1 MHARHDNGRSL
12 RYPAPVRKKPL
23 IDAEPARDDPDD
35 AALFREAI
43 GADRGKVRALP
54 DAPLPPAAPKPK
66 PSAKMARRDED
77 AARDEFRHAV
87 IAALEAGD
95 LLSYRRD
102 EVPPQVLKRLARG
115 EYAAQEELDL
125 HGLPAR
131 TAETLLREF
140 LRDCRAH
147 GVACV
152 RIVHGKGRNSEE
164 RLPVL
169 KNLVDRVLRQRA
181 DVVAFHSPPA
191 AQGGTGAVLV
201 LLATRERGGQA

>member
-1 MHARHDNGRSL
+1 MRKIP
-12 RYPAPVRKKPL
+12 PA
-23 IDAEPARDDPDD
+23 DDELDD

-54 DAPLPPAAPKPK
+54 DAPPPPTAPKPK
-66 PSAKMARRDED
+66 PAAKMARRDED
-77 AARDEFRHAV
+77 AASEAFKHAV

-95 LLSYRRD
+95 ALSYRRN
-102 EVPPQVLKRLARG
+102 EVSPQILKRLARG

-131 TAETLLREF
+131 NAETLLREF
-140 LRDCRAH
+140 LRDCRTH
-147 GVACV
+147 GVGCV

-169 KNLVDRVLRQRA
+169 KNLVDRVLRHRA
-181 DVVAFHSPPA
+181 DVLAFHSPPQ

-201 LLATRERGGQA
+201 LLEKR

>member
-1 MHARHDNGRSL
+1 
-12 RYPAPVRKKPL
+12 VRKKPSD
-23 IDAEPARDDPDD
+23 DAPPTDADD

-43 GADRGKVRALP
+43 GADRGKVRAMP
-54 DAPLPPAAPKPK
+54 APPPPPAAPKPR
-66 PSAKMARRDED
+66 PSAKMARRDEE
-77 AARDEFRHAV
+77 AAREEFRHVV

-95 LLSYRRD
+95 VLSFRRD
-102 EVPPQVLKRLARG
+102 TVPPQVLKKLARG

-131 TAETLLREF
+131 SAEALLREF

-147 GVACV
+147 GVGCV

-169 KNLVDRVLRQRA
+169 KNLVDRVLRHRA
-181 DVVAFHSPPA
+181 DVLAFHSPPA
-191 AQGGTGAVLV
+191 AQGGSGAVLV
-201 LLATRERGGQA
+201 LLENSRQKPR

>member
-1 MHARHDNGRSL
+1 M
-12 RYPAPVRKKPL
+12 RKPPP
-23 IDAEPARDDPDD
+23 EPDDRDD
-35 AALFREAI
+35 AVLFRAAI
-43 GADRGKVRALP
+43 GADRGKVRTLP
-54 DAPLPPAAPKPK
+54 DAPLPPSPPKPK
-66 PSAKMARRDED
+66 PSTKMAHRDED
-77 AARDEFRHAV
+77 EAREELRHATV
-87 IAALEAGD
+87 SALEAGD
-95 LLSYRRD
+95 ALAYRRD
-102 EVPPQVLKRLARG
+102 EVPPQVLRRLARG

-140 LRDCRAH
+140 LRDCRMH
-147 GVACV
+147 GAACV

-181 DVVAFHSPPA
+181 DVLAFHSPPP

-201 LLATRERGGQA
+201 LLERQAGR

>member
-1 MHARHDNGRSL
+1 MIPDGTRAS
-12 RYPAPVRKKPL
+12 RYPSRMRKAPP
-23 IDAEPARDDPDD
+23 DPDD
-35 AALFREAI
+35 RDDASLFRAAI
-43 GADRGKVRALP
+43 GADAGQVR
-54 DAPLPPAAPKPK
+54 PLPPATPPPAPPKPK

-77 AARDEFRHAV
+77 AAREEFRHMLV
-87 IAALEAGD
+87 SALEAGD
-95 LLSYRRD
+95 ALSYRRD
-102 EVPPQVLKRLARG
+102 EIPPRVLKKLARG

-125 HGLPAR
+125 HGLPAQA
-131 TAETLLREF
+131 AEALLREF

-147 GVACV
+147 GLGCV

-181 DVVAFHSPPA
+181 DVLAFHSPPA

-201 LLATRERGGQA
+201 LLEKRT

>member
-1 MHARHDNGRSL
+1 M
-12 RYPAPVRKKPL
+12 RKKSS
-23 IDAEPARDDPDD
+23 IEAAPAADELDD

-43 GADRGKVRALP
+43 GADRGKVRVLP

-66 PSAKMARRDED
+66 PLAKMARRDED
-77 AARDEFRHAV
+77 AARHEFRHAV

-95 LLSYRRD
+95 VLSHRRED
-102 EVPPQVLKRLARG
+102 VPPQVLKRLSRG

-131 TAETLLREF
+131 NAEALLREF

-147 GVACV
+147 GVGCV
-152 RIVHGKGRNSEE
+152 RIIHGKGLNSGE

-169 KNLVDRVLRQRA
+169 KNLVDRVLRHRA
-181 DVVAFHSPPA
+181 DVLAFHSPPA
-191 AQGGTGAVLV
+191 AQGGSGAVLV
-201 LLATRERGGQA
+201 LLDKRP